1 MLPVVLI
8 GGVVALGVY
17 AWLSASENK
26 ARQEFEE
33 SQERFNTRLKEMRKE
48 TAHARQMANES
59 VRFQKYIALYQA
71 SIGNS
76 KIYYQDYDHYK
87 KLVVIIKNKC
97 NEIGNK
103 IGQLK
108 AMKLSAK
115 GQQKQ
120 VIAKELNVYYNWLAE
135 AKMELARLYDK
146 KSELLEIL
154 RQINQTTHD
163 LKMTIKNTC
172 GRGGRMWYERRFGN

>member
-1 MLPVVLI
+1 MLQVLV
-8 GGVVALGVY
+8 GGAIVLGVF

-26 ARQEFEE
+26 ARQEFED
-33 SQERFNTRLKEMRKE
+33 SQFRLKTRLNEMQQQTTYARE
-48 TAHARQMANES
+48 TADES
-59 VRFQKYIALYQA
+59 LRFQTYIALYKK
-71 SIGNS
+71 SVENS
-76 KIYYQDYDHYK
+76 QSYYRDYDDHK
-87 KLVVIIKNKC
+87 MLVRTITNKR

-120 VIAKELNVYYNWLAE
+120 IIADELSKHYGWLDEIKAE
-135 AKMELARLYDK
+135 LTRLYDK
-146 KSELLEIL
+146 KSELLATL
-154 RQINQTTHD
+154 RQINQTTRD

-172 GRGGRMWYERRFGN
+172 GRGGRMWYERRFGD

>member
-8 GGVVALGVY
+8 GGAVVLGVY

-26 ARQEFEE
+26 ARQDFED
-33 SQERFNTRLKEMRKE
+33 SQERFNTRLKEMQKE
-48 TAHARQMANES
+48 TAYARQMADES
-59 VRFQKYIALYQA
+59 VRFQKHIALYQA

-76 KIYYQDYDHYK
+76 KSYYQDYDHYK
-87 KLVVIIKNKC
+87 KLVAIIKNKR

-120 VIAKELNVYYNWLAE
+120 IIADELSKHYGWLDEIKAE
-135 AKMELARLYDK
+135 LTRLYDK
-146 KSELLEIL
+146 KSELLATL